1 MKKINKRLET
11 LSAFININDIVL
23 DIGCDHG
30 LLGIYLTLTKNI
42 KVISSDINI
51 GPLEMAKENIKKYNL
66 EDKIETRLG
75 NGLDVMSEDINTI
88 VISGMGGDNIIK
100 ILNCIKSYPNIKK
113 LILSPNND
121 FALVRREICKLGFK
135 INKEFMVKD
144 HSKFYLISEF
154 IVGKED
160 INYYFGKLDLNN
172 EIVKEYYNYIYNTNL
187 KIINKLGNSDEEK
200 KALLIK
206 ENNTIKKYI

>member
-1 MKKINKRLET
+1 
-11 LSAFININDIVL
+11 
-23 DIGCDHG
+23 
-30 LLGIYLTLTKNI
+30 
-42 KVISSDINI
+42 
-51 GPLEMAKENIKKYNL
+51 
-66 EDKIETRLG
+66 
-75 NGLDVMSEDINTI
+75 
-88 VISGMGGDNIIK
+88 
-100 ILNCIKSYPNIKK
+100 
-113 LILSPNND
+113 
-121 FALVRREICKLGFK
+121 
-135 INKEFMVKD
+135 MVKD